1 MEISQKIMLLG
12 LPPALEGALAQQL
25 GHIGVLTRN
34 REEALL
40 FICGQASAEETFPP
54 AVPVLPLRTDRPLR
68 LGTLLRQAR
77 QMLEEPALY
86 LGPFP
91 LGPYEFSPQEKMLSQ
106 EGGTDIPLT
115 DKEVD
120 ILVYLSRAAPEP
132 VAREELLRNVW
143 RYQTGVDT
151 HTLETHIY
159 RLRQKMG
166 EDAENPRLL
175 LTDARGYRLAA

>member
-77 QMLEEPALY
+77 QMLEGTHPSGFKA
-86 LGPFP
+86 P
-91 LGPYEFSPQEKMLSQ
+91 SPIAIAHRLVAAW
-106 EGGTDIPLT
+106 
-115 DKEVD
+115 VD
-120 ILVYLSRAAPEP
+120 AA
-132 VAREELLRNVW
+132 
-143 RYQTGVDT
+143 
-151 HTLETHIY
+151 
-159 RLRQKMG
+159 
-166 EDAENPRLL
+166 
-175 LTDARGYRLAA
+175 